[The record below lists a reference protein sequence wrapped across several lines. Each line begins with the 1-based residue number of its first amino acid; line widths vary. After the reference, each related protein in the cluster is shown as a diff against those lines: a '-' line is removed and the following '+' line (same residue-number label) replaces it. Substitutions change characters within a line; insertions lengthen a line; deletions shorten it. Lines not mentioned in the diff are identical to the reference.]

1 MIYTFV
7 SFDKETHSGY
17 LNEDASAKALQ
28 GPAAHGEPGREEP
41 LGLSSA
47 EVV

>member
-7 SFDKETHSGY
+7 SFCKETHSGY
-17 LNEDASAKALQ
+17 LNEDSSAKGLQ
-28 GPAAHGEPGREEP
+28 GPAAHGESGRAEP